1 MSRPHPSPDGSA
13 QKVLV
18 RRFLCATSV
27 CSVSLWCVFARNS
40 STTETQ
46 RTQRLHRE
54 ERYFDFLCKASP
66 DLLCRSFS
74 LCLAIVVLLIAL
86 KSSAAQTAP
95 IALELSKP
103 IECTIN
109 AGETHSYTLNLR
121 SGQYAHLTVDQRG
134 VDVVVSIY
142 TPDGTKVAQV
152 DMPNGDKGVEPVFLV
167 AETSGAYRVE
177 VLSTSPKKA
186 GNYEVKLEEL
196 RAATEPDRNHV
207 AAQRLFTEA
216 KALRNE
222 RTQRSYQQAIEK
234 YDAAFVIWQN
244 VNEKLMQ
251 AFTLHEAGNIYGD
264 IGEFQKAIDSH
275 TKAAAL
281 YKEAKSPR
289 GEAAVTVNIGW
300 VYGELG
306 DTQNRLAMYDRA
318 AAIYQTVGDI
328 DPVLISNFGST
339 YAKLGQYQ
347 RALDIHLRVLEMRRP
362 LGEPLGLG
370 ITLRNI
376 GDCYEHLGN
385 KQKALDSFNESLPFL
400 EKAGNHFYT
409 ASTLVNLGLI
419 HESLGQKEKALDYF
433 NQSLKIRQR
442 ISDERGV
449 GNALFYIAR
458 VERDLGHLSEARKQ
472 IEAALT
478 LVERLRTRVASQQLR
493 ATFFASVQQ
502 FREFYIAL
510 LMRLHKENPSL
521 RLDVAAFNASETGRA
536 RSLLE
541 LLNEANAEIHQGV
554 DPELLKRK
562 RSLEQSIA
570 EKAESQTRLLRDK
583 PTEEQIAAAAK
594 EIAGLTAEYELVEAR
609 IRDTSPQYAALTQPL
624 PLTLEETQKQV
635 LDSETLLLEY
645 SLGDQK
651 SFLWAVTPD
660 SVKTYEL
667 PNRAVIEPLARR
679 VYELLTARNQRV
691 ANETLEQR
699 RQRLESADAEY
710 SKTAANLSQ
719 ILLGPAAA
727 ELKSKRLLIVSDG
740 VLQFVPFTGLPD
752 PTNAQPLMLAHEIVT
767 APSTAV
773 VARLRQETTNLKPAP
788 KTLAVFADPVFSN
801 DDSRV
806 LTARLA
812 HAARDEKNS
821 GEDAV
826 RSASEVGLGDLR
838 RLRFSRQEA
847 DEITRYA
854 TNDLKLE
861 AVDFQANRTLATS
874 AELGQYQIVH
884 FATHGLINNTHPELS
899 GVVLSLVDEKGR
911 PQNGFLRLYD
921 LYNLRL
927 SADLVVLSA
936 CQTALGKEIRG
947 EGLVGLTRGFMYA
960 GAPRVVA
967 SLWQIDA
974 RATAEFMKRFYEG
987 MLGQKLRPAA
997 ALRAAQAS
1005 MSKDPRWHQP
1015 HYWAAFTLQGE
1026 WK

>member
-1 MSRPHPSPDGSA
+1 MSRP
-13 QKVLV
+13 
-18 RRFLCATSV
+18 
-27 CSVSLWCVFARNS
+27 
-40 STTETQ
+40 
-46 RTQRLHRE
+46 
-54 ERYFDFLCKASP
+54 SP
-66 DLLCRSFS
+66 DLLCRAFS
-74 LCLAIVVLLIAL
+74 LSLAIVLLIAGAPT
-86 KSSAAQTAP
+86 SSAASLTQSQTAP
-95 IALELSKP
+95 VPLELSKP
-103 IECTIN
+103 IERAIN
-109 AGETHSYTLNLR
+109 AGETHSYTLTL
-121 SGQYAHLTVDQRG
+121 STGQYAHITVDQRD

-142 TPDGTKVAQV
+142 TPDGSRVARV
-152 DMPNGDKGVEPVFLV
+152 DSPNGNYGIEPVSVV
-167 AETSGAYRVE
+167 AETSGTYRVE
-177 VLSTSPKKA
+177 VLSTSPKKP
-186 GNYEVKLEEL
+186 GKYEVKLDEF
-196 RAATEPDRNHV
+196 RAATANDRNRV
-207 AAQRLFTEA
+207 TAQTLFTEA

-222 RTQRSYQQAIEK
+222 RTQKSYQQAIEK
-234 YDAAFVIWQN
+234 YDAAFVIWQSL
-244 VNEKLMQ
+244 NEKLMQ
-251 AFTLHEAGNIYGD
+251 AFTLHEVGNIYGD

-275 TKAAAL
+275 TKAAAF
-281 YKEAKSPR
+281 YKEAKWPR
-289 GEAAVTVNIGW
+289 GEADVTVNIGW

-328 DPVLISNFGST
+328 DPVLISNFGTT

-347 RALDIHLRVLEMRRP
+347 RALDIHLHVLEMRRP

-385 KQKALDSFNESLPFL
+385 KQKALDFFNQSLPYM

-419 HESLGQKEKALDYF
+419 YESLDQKEKAFDYL
-433 NQSLKIRQR
+433 NQALRVRQR
-442 ISDERGV
+442 INDERGI
-449 GNALFYIAR
+449 GSTLFYIAR
-458 VERDLGHLSEARKQ
+458 VQRDLGNLSEARKQ
-472 IEAALT
+472 IEAALAV
-478 LVERLRTRVASQQLR
+478 VEKLRTRVASQQLR

-502 FREFYIAL
+502 FREFYIDL

-521 RLDVAAFNASETGRA
+521 HLDAAAFNASETGRA

-541 LLNEANAEIHQGV
+541 LLGEANAEIHHGV
-554 DPELLKRK
+554 DPELLARK
-562 RSLEQSIA
+562 RSLEESIA
-570 EKAESQTRLLRDK
+570 DKADRQMRLWK
-583 PTEEQIAAAAK
+583 ENPTEDQTTTAAK
-594 EIAGLTAEYELVEAR
+594 EIAALTTEYEQIEAR
-609 IRDTSPQYAALTQPL
+609 IRDTSPRYAALTQPL
-624 PLTLEETQKQV
+624 PLNLEETQKQV
-635 LDSETLLLEY
+635 LDADTLLLEY
-645 SLGDQK
+645 SIGEHK

-660 SVKTYEL
+660 SIKSYEL
-667 PNRAVIEPLARR
+667 PNRATVEPLARR
-679 VYELLTARNQRV
+679 VYELLTVRNQSV

-699 RQRLESADAEY
+699 RRRMESADAEY
-710 SKTAANLSQ
+710 LKAAASLSQ
-719 ILLGPAAA
+719 TILGPAAA
-727 ELKSKRLLIVSDG
+727 ELKNKRLLIVSDG
-740 VLQFVPFTGLPD
+740 VLQFIPFSGLPD
-752 PTNAQPLMLAHEIVT
+752 PTNARPLMLDHEIVT

-773 VARLRQETTNLKPAP
+773 VASLRQETINRKPAP
-788 KTLAVFADPVFSN
+788 KTLAVFADPVFST

-806 LTARLA
+806 LIAKRA
-812 HAARDEKNS
+812 HAVREEKTS
-821 GEDAV
+821 QTDAV

-847 DEITRYA
+847 DAITRYA
-854 TNDLKLE
+854 NQALKLE

-899 GVVLSLVDEKGR
+899 GVVLSLVDEQGHS
-911 PQNGFLRLYD
+911 QNGFLRLYD
-921 LYNLRL
+921 LYNLKL

-967 SLWQIDA
+967 SLWQIDD

-1015 HYWAAFTLQGE
+1015 QYWAAFTLQGE

>member
-1 MSRPHPSPDGSA
+1 
-13 QKVLV
+13 VV
-18 RRFLCATSV
+18 R
-27 CSVSLWCVFARNS
+27 
-40 STTETQ
+40 
-46 RTQRLHRE
+46 
-54 ERYFDFLCKASP
+54 
-66 DLLCRSFS
+66 
-74 LCLAIVVLLIAL
+74 
-86 KSSAAQTAP
+86 
-95 IALELSKP
+95 
-103 IECTIN
+103 
-109 AGETHSYTLNLR
+109 
-121 SGQYAHLTVDQRG
+121 VD
-134 VDVVVSIY
+134 S
-142 TPDGTKVAQV
+142 
-152 DMPNGDKGVEPVFLV
+152 PNGDKGLEPVFLV

-177 VLSTSPKKA
+177 VLSTSPKKP

-207 AAQRLFTEA
+207 AAQTLFTEA

-234 YDAAFVIWQN
+234 YEAAFVIWTN
-244 VNEKLMQ
+244 LNEKLMQ
-251 AFTLHEAGNIYGD
+251 AFTLHEMGNIYGD
-264 IGEFQKAIDSH
+264 TGQFQKAIDSH

-281 YKEAKSPR
+281 YKEAKNPR

-362 LGEPLGLG
+362 LQEPLGLG

-385 KQKALDSFNESLPFL
+385 KQKALEFFNESLPFM

-419 HESLGQKEKALDYF
+419 YESLGQKEKALDYF
-433 NQSLKIRQR
+433 TQTLQVRQR
-442 ISDERGV
+442 INDERGIA
-449 GNALFYIAR
+449 NALFYIAR
-458 VERDLGHLSEARKQ
+458 VERDRGNLSEAQKR
-472 IEAALT
+472 IESALT
-478 LVERLRTRVASQQLR
+478 LVERLRTKVASQQLR

-502 FREFYIAL
+502 FREFYIDL
-510 LMRLHKENPSL
+510 LMRLHKENPSQ

-541 LLNEANAEIHQGV
+541 LLSEANADIHQGV

-570 EKAESQTRLLRDK
+570 DKAETQIRLVSEKQTD
-583 PTEEQIAAAAK
+583 EQATAAAK
-594 EIAGLTAEYELVEAR
+594 EIGALTTEYEQIEAR
-609 IRDTSPQYAALTQPL
+609 IRETSPQYAALTQPL

-660 SVKTYEL
+660 SIKTYEL
-667 PNRAVIEPLARR
+667 PNRAVVEPLARR

-710 SKTAANLSQ
+710 LKTAASLSQ

-727 ELKSKRLLIVSDG
+727 ELKNKRLLIVSDG

-752 PTNAQPLMLAHEIVT
+752 PTTAQPLMLDHEIVT

-773 VARLRQETTNLKPAP
+773 IALLRHETTNRKPAP
-788 KTLAVFADPVFSN
+788 KTLAVFADPVFST
-801 DDSRV
+801 DDPRV
-806 LTARLA
+806 VTARLA
-812 HAARDEKNS
+812 HAAREEKTS
-821 GEDAV
+821 EGDAV

-874 AELGQYQIVH
+874 TDLGQYQIVH

-921 LYNLRL
+921 LYNLKL

-967 SLWQIDA
+967 SLWQIDD

-1005 MSKDPRWHQP
+1005 MSKDARWRQP

>member
-1 MSRPHPSPDGSA
+1 MSRQHS
-13 QKVLV
+13 
-18 RRFLCATSV
+18 
-27 CSVSLWCVFARNS
+27 
-40 STTETQ
+40 
-46 RTQRLHRE
+46 
-54 ERYFDFLCKASP
+54 SP

-74 LCLAIVVLLIAL
+74 HCLAIIVLLNAVTL
-86 KSSAAQTAP
+86 KISAAPQGQTAP
-95 IALELSKP
+95 RTLELSKP
-103 IECTIN
+103 IEQTIN
-109 AGETHSYTLNLR
+109 ASEAHSYALPLTA
-121 SGQYAHLTVDQRG
+121 GQYAHFTVDQRA

-142 TPDGTKVAQV
+142 TPSGIKVAQV
-152 DMPNGDKGVEPVFLV
+152 DSPNGAYGIEPVFFV
-167 AETSGAYRVE
+167 ADIAGVYRIE
-177 VLSTSPKKA
+177 VLSTSTRMP
-186 GNYEVKLEEL
+186 GRYEVKLQEL
-196 RAATEPDRNHV
+196 RAATEPDRNRV
-207 AAQRLFTEA
+207 AAQKLFTEA

-222 RTQRSYQQAIEK
+222 RTQESYQQAVLK
-234 YDAAFVIWQN
+234 YEAAFVIWQN
-244 VNEKLMQ
+244 LDEKLME
-251 AFTLHEAGNIYGD
+251 AFTLHEVGNIYGD
-264 IGEFQKAIDSH
+264 IGQYQKAIDSH
-275 TKAAAL
+275 TKAAGF
-281 YKEAKSPR
+281 YREAKQPR

-376 GDCYEHLGN
+376 GDCYEKLGN
-385 KQKALDSFNESLPFL
+385 KQKALEYFNESLPFMQ
-400 EKAGNHFYT
+400 KAENHFYT
-409 ASTLVNLGLI
+409 ASTLVNLGLTY
-419 HESLGQKEKALDYF
+419 ESLGQKEKALDYF
-433 NQSLKIRQR
+433 NQTLKVRERINDQR
-442 ISDERGV
+442 GIA
-449 GNALFYIAR
+449 NALFYLAR
-458 VERDLGHLSEARKQ
+458 VERDLGNLKEARKR
-472 IEAALT
+472 IEAALD
-478 LVERLRTRVASQQLR
+478 LVEKVRTQVASQQLR
-493 ATFFASVQQ
+493 TTFFASVQQ
-502 FREFYIAL
+502 FREFYIDL

-521 RLDVAAFNASETGRA
+521 HLDAVAFDASETGRA

-541 LLNEANAEIHQGV
+541 LLSEANAEIHQGV
-554 DPELLKRK
+554 DPALLESK
-562 RSLEQSIA
+562 RSLEKSIA
-570 EKAESQTRLLRDK
+570 DKADNQQRLLK
-583 PTEEQIAAAAK
+583 EKHTEDQAAVAAREIAALTTEYEQI
-594 EIAGLTAEYELVEAR
+594 EAR

-624 PLTLEETQKQV
+624 PLKLEEVQKQV
-635 LDSETLLLEY
+635 LDPETLLLEY
-645 SLGDQK
+645 SLGEQK

-660 SVKTYEL
+660 SIKTYQL
-667 PNRAVIEPLARR
+667 PSRAVVEPLARR
-679 VYELLTARNQRV
+679 VYELLTERNQSV

-699 RQRLESADAEY
+699 RQRLEMADVEY
-710 SKTAANLSQ
+710 LKAAASLSQ
-719 ILLGPAAA
+719 IILGPAAA
-727 ELKSKRLLIVSDG
+727 ELKNKRLLIVSDG
-740 VLQFVPFTGLPD
+740 VLQFVPFAGLPD
-752 PTNAQPLMLAHEIVT
+752 PTNARPLMADHEIVT

-773 VARLRQETTNLKPAP
+773 VALLRQETANRKPAP
-788 KTLAVFADPVFSN
+788 KTLAVFADPVYSN
-801 DDSRV
+801 NDPRV
-806 LTARLA
+806 LIAKRA
-812 HAARDEKNS
+812 HAAGDAA
-821 GEDAV
+821 DAV
-826 RSASEVGLGDLR
+826 RSASELGIGDLR

-847 DEITRYA
+847 DAITRYA

-874 AELGQYQIVH
+874 AELSQYQIVH

-967 SLWQIDA
+967 SLWQIDD

-1005 MSKDPRWHQP
+1005 MSKDPRWQQP

>member
-1 MSRPHPSPDGSA
+1 VRTNLTPPWSFLNKEYAFLVKPNISPAGGFMSRP
-13 QKVLV
+13 
-18 RRFLCATSV
+18 
-27 CSVSLWCVFARNS
+27 
-40 STTETQ
+40 
-46 RTQRLHRE
+46 
-54 ERYFDFLCKASP
+54 SP
-66 DLLCRSFS
+66 DLLCRAFS
-74 LCLAIVVLLIAL
+74 LSLAIVLLIAGAPT
-86 KSSAAQTAP
+86 SSAASLTQSQTAP
-95 IALELSKP
+95 VPLELSKP
-103 IECTIN
+103 IERAIN
-109 AGETHSYTLNLR
+109 AGETHSYILTL
-121 SGQYAHLTVDQRG
+121 STGQYAHITVDQRD

-142 TPDGTKVAQV
+142 TPDGSRVARV
-152 DMPNGDKGVEPVFLV
+152 DSPNGNYGIEPVSVV
-167 AETSGAYRVE
+167 AETSGTYRVE
-177 VLSTSPKKA
+177 VLSTSPKKP
-186 GNYEVKLEEL
+186 GKYEVKLDEF
-196 RAATEPDRNHV
+196 RAATANDRNRV
-207 AAQRLFTEA
+207 TAQTLFTEA

-222 RTQRSYQQAIEK
+222 RTQKSYQQAIEK
-234 YDAAFVIWQN
+234 YDAAFVIWQSL
-244 VNEKLMQ
+244 NEKLMQ
-251 AFTLHEAGNIYGD
+251 AFTLHEVGNIYGD

-275 TKAAAL
+275 TKAAAF
-281 YKEAKSPR
+281 YKEAKWPR
-289 GEAAVTVNIGW
+289 GEADVTVNIGW

-328 DPVLISNFGST
+328 DPVLISNFGTT

-347 RALDIHLRVLEMRRP
+347 RALDIHLHVLEMRRP

-385 KQKALDSFNESLPFL
+385 KQKALDFFNQSLPYM

-419 HESLGQKEKALDYF
+419 YESLDQKEKAFDYL
-433 NQSLKIRQR
+433 NQALKVRQR
-442 ISDERGV
+442 INDERGI
-449 GNALFYIAR
+449 GSTLFYIAR
-458 VERDLGHLSEARKQ
+458 VQRDLGNLSEARKQ
-472 IEAALT
+472 IEAALEV
-478 LVERLRTRVASQQLR
+478 VEKLRTRVASQQLR

-502 FREFYIAL
+502 FREFYIDL

-521 RLDVAAFNASETGRA
+521 HLDAAAFNASETGRA

-541 LLNEANAEIHQGV
+541 LLSEANAEIHHGV
-554 DPELLKRK
+554 GPALLARK
-562 RSLEQSIA
+562 RSLEESIA
-570 EKAESQTRLLRDK
+570 DKADRQMRLWK
-583 PTEEQIAAAAK
+583 ENPTEDQTAAAAK
-594 EIAGLTAEYELVEAR
+594 EIAALTTEYEQIEAR
-609 IRDTSPQYAALTQPL
+609 IRDTSPRYAALTQPL
-624 PLTLEETQKQV
+624 PLNLEETQKQV
-635 LDSETLLLEY
+635 LDADTLLLEY
-645 SLGDQK
+645 SIGEHK

-660 SVKTYEL
+660 SIKSYEL
-667 PNRAVIEPLARR
+667 PNRATVEPLARR
-679 VYELLTARNQRV
+679 VYELLTVRNQSV

-710 SKTAANLSQ
+710 LKAAASLSQ
-719 ILLGPAAA
+719 TILGPAAA
-727 ELKSKRLLIVSDG
+727 ELKNKRLLIVSDG
-740 VLQFVPFTGLPD
+740 VLQFIPFSGLPD
-752 PTNAQPLMLAHEIVT
+752 PTNARPLMLDHEIVT

-773 VARLRQETTNLKPAP
+773 VASLRQETINRKPAP
-788 KTLAVFADPVFSN
+788 KTLAVFADPVFST

-806 LTARLA
+806 LIAKRA
-812 HAARDEKNS
+812 HAAPEEKTS
-821 GEDAV
+821 QTDAV

-847 DEITRYA
+847 DAITRYA
-854 TNDLKLE
+854 NQDLKLE

-899 GVVLSLVDEKGR
+899 GVVLSLVDEHGHS
-911 PQNGFLRLYD
+911 QNGFLRLYD
-921 LYNLRL
+921 LYNLKL

-967 SLWQIDA
+967 SLWQIDD